1 MHRERWLIG
10 LVAVVTILGTAMFGI
25 YLVTERNRG
34 AAVGKLKAKIAVFK
48 QHASG
53 RDAPAAR
60 KPGEEA
66 AGPEMVGSREA
77 AAPKEDTVAAFARL
91 FAKRRTIDSDPR
103 WQKAIELV
111 GYAKRSEWTDADRRS
126 VAEFLDANREL
137 IIELRRLAELGG
149 PMYELDYS
157 KGFAMELP
165 HLSQLRDCAR
175 LLAADATLAAGKG
188 DYAEAVKDILAGMKL
203 ANGLVKEPIL
213 ISQLVRI
220 AMDGIMYGE
229 ITQSMRGDDLTPDMA
244 RELIGYASRSGGRD
258 GFADS
263 FTGEGFFGLE
273 AFDGIRAGDLH
284 SAGMS
289 SQRGAD
295 AFLMRVYGSVF
306 ARPFLNMDEETYA
319 DIMARMSDAARLPF
333 YEAKPLLDQISTEI
347 SELPRTRF
355 MSRTLLPALTRAAEA
370 QALHEAQLGLMQVG
384 LAVELYHAQNGEYP
398 RTLDQVAPTLGGT
411 IPHDPFTGQSYVYQ
425 PSGGGFVLYS
435 AMGSAVDMSG
445 RSRPYSMDEQ
455 GNIVWRGPR

>member
-10 LVAVVTILGTAMFGI
+10 LVAVVTILGTAMFGT
-25 YLVTERNRG
+25 YLVTEQNRE
-34 AAVGKLKAKIAVFK
+34 AAVGKLKAKTAVIK
-48 QHASG
+48 ECVSG
-53 RDAPAAR
+53 RDAPTAR

-66 AGPEMVGSREA
+66 PGPEMVGSRKT
-77 AAPKEDTVAAFARL
+77 APPGEDTVAAFAKL
-91 FAKRRTIDSDPR
+91 SEKRKALVSDPR
-103 WQKAIELV
+103 WQKALELV
-111 GYAKRSEWTDADRRS
+111 GNAKWSEWTEGDRKS

-137 IIELRRLAELGG
+137 ILELRRLAELGG
-149 PMYELDYS
+149 PMYDLDYS

-165 HLSQLRDCAR
+165 HLAQLRDCAR
-175 LLAADATLAAGKG
+175 LLVADATLTAGKG
-188 DYAEAVKDILAGMKL
+188 DYGEAVKDILAGMKL
-203 ANGLVKEPIL
+203 ANAVGKEPIL

-220 AMDGIMYGE
+220 AMDGIMYND
-229 ITQSMRGDDLTPDMA
+229 IAQSMRGEDLTPDQV

-273 AFDGIRAGDLH
+273 AFDGIRTGDLNH
-284 SAGMS
+284 AGMS
-289 SQRGAD
+289 PQGMD
-295 AFLMRVYGSVF
+295 AFLMRVYGSGF

-333 YEAKPLLDQISTEI
+333 CEAKPLLDQINTEI
-347 SELPRTRF
+347 DDLPRTRF
-355 MSRTLLPALTRAAEA
+355 MSRTLLPALTRAAES
-370 QALHEAQLGLMQVG
+370 QARHEAQLGLIQVG

-411 IPHDPFTGQSYVYQ
+411 IPLDPFTGQAYVYE
-425 PSGGGFVLYS
+425 PSGGSFVLYS
-435 AMGSAVDMSG
+435 AMGSAVDMGG
-445 RSRPYSMDEQ
+445 RSRPQSMDEQ